1 MLEQTFEYF
10 SEYTNTICQN
20 IHRASLFITLT
31 LPFFSWFQN
40 YHFFFSTF
48 NLSSSPWATSMTI
61 AGIGIIRVGWW
72 WWWWRQW
79 WGVSGA
85 IQTTAQILHC
95 RPHVEERGL
104 QALPTRRT
112 LPQHNASF
120 HRVPPEA
127 SHKPAMR
134 LGQKFTVCV
143 CACAHTDAQPRAR
156 KHTHTHTHTLHIS
169 LTLTATRD

>member
-1 MLEQTFEYF
+1 MSKHTP
-10 SEYTNTICQN
+10 C
-20 IHRASLFITLT
+20 LT
-31 LPFFSWFQN
+31 LYHSYLTIFFMIPKLSL
-40 YHFFFSTF
+40 FFSTF

-72 WWWWRQW
+72 WWWWRRQW

-156 KHTHTHTHTLHIS
+156 KHTHTHAHTPCIFH
-169 LTLTATRD
+169 